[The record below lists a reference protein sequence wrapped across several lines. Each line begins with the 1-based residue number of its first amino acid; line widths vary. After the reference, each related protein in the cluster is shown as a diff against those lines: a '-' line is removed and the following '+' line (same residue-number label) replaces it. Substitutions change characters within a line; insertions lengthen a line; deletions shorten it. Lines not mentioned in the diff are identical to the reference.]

1 MQETI
6 NSDCNL
12 TMLAIQAFEDIIDNV
27 QSSGL
32 NFQLQISPFSA
43 IISLKKS
50 LVRDRSGNPIIP
62 NKYHQ
67 NVRKT
72 NEHIEAL
79 IAKNNELERKLADL
93 TYEHKEVVDDF
104 NEARQTIKNM
114 KFQLNTNVKVE
125 EGSSSLIEELIAE
138 GDGLKHEVDNLNDE
152 IRDLKLEGK
161 KAKEVFEKLNKN
173 IRETRIKFEKEKA
186 QTLKD
191 HRVEVKEWRKELGE
205 ANRKIVKLEK
215 KVNATVDDIPKP
227 GAYKVKLEKVSQVD
241 TRTEDTN
248 ENICNICAANIF
260 NYLPEYFCGEPYN
273 PTCEDCKAND
283 SSWAP
288 DDPFSSF
295 PSPHPPPSLVSHWFP
310 VNVNAP
316 RRPGSIPSMIAHCP
330 KFPPPGSSFIS
341 MEEVLEMMREFFKR
355 PLFGLDEK

>member
-67 NVRKT
+67 NDRKR
-72 NEHIEAL
+72 NEPIEAL
-79 IAKNNELERKLADL
+79 IAKNNELERKLTDL
-93 TYEHKEVVDDF
+93 TYKHKEVVDDL

-125 EGSSSLIEELIAE
+125 EGSSTLIEELIAE

-152 IRDLKLEGK
+152 
-161 KAKEVFEKLNKN
+161 
-173 IRETRIKFEKEKA
+173 
-186 QTLKD
+186 
-191 HRVEVKEWRKELGE
+191 
-205 ANRKIVKLEK
+205 
-215 KVNATVDDIPKP
+215 
-227 GAYKVKLEKVSQVD
+227 
-241 TRTEDTN
+241 
-248 ENICNICAANIF
+248 
-260 NYLPEYFCGEPYN
+260 
-273 PTCEDCKAND
+273 PTT
-283 SSWAP
+283 
-288 DDPFSSF
+288 
-295 PSPHPPPSLVSHWFP
+295 
-310 VNVNAP
+310 
-316 RRPGSIPSMIAHCP
+316 
-330 KFPPPGSSFIS
+330 
-341 MEEVLEMMREFFKR
+341 
-355 PLFGLDEK
+355 